1 MDMKI
6 SDTMSGK
13 LHEVGGKEISIYL
26 CGVTYMINPHRTCAY
41 HSVN

>member
-13 LHEVGGKEISIYL
+13 LHEVDGKKISIYCAVL
-26 CGVTYMINPHRTCAY
+26 QYMTSHISGTY
-41 HSVN
+41 HSGL

>member
-13 LHEVGGKEISIYL
+13 LHEVGGKRNFNILVRSYSI
-26 CGVTYMINPHRTCAY
+26 
-41 HSVN
+41 